1 MPYSRRELLM
11 LAGHLGPGAA
21 LLPRQ
26 AIAQTGQRNP
36 YLEHGYAAVLDE
48 LSLDNLVVRGEV
60 PREIS
65 GTYLRNGPNPAYP
78 PISYTY
84 PFDGDGMVHGLT
96 FDGGKVGYRN
106 RFVLP
111 AGLRADRRADRT
123 IYGGLTHPIVPDP
136 RFVPPDGDASRFKNV
151 ANTNVVRHAGRILA
165 LYEGSLPHELAPT
178 LETRGLYDFAGKLQ
192 GAMTAHP
199 KFDPASGEM
208 LMFRY
213 SLRPPFLVFYT
224 VDTAGAVVREV
235 AIDTGMPFMVHD
247 FVVTPR
253 HVVFFLCPVVFDI
266 AGAQQGKPFLAWQPE
281 RGTRIAVLRRDGTG
295 GVQWIEDGPYFIYH
309 FMNGHESGNRITVD
323 YVQHGAFFTARAA
336 PPTLWRAEL
345 DLAAGTVRRMQ
356 LDDRKGE
363 FPRIDAART
372 GIANR
377 YGWLPVS
384 AKGDAPEGFGA
395 LARYDLQTGKT
406 AVREFGAGRE
416 IDEPVFVPRPGGSGE
431 GDGWIML
438 YVYDRATD
446 GSICAVLDAI
456 DIERPPVAEI
466 VMPRRVPHG
475 LHGNWLP

>member
-11 LAGHLGPGAA
+11 LAGHLALGAG

-48 LSLDNLVVRGEV
+48 LSVDNLVVRGEV

-96 FDGGKVGYRN
+96 FEGGKVGYRN
-106 RFVLP
+106 RFVLT

-136 RFVPPDGDASRFKNV
+136 RFVSPDGDASRFKNV

-213 SLRPPFLVFYT
+213 SLRPPFLVYYT
-224 VDTAGAVVREV
+224 VDAAGAVVREV
-235 AIDTGMPFMVHD
+235 PIDTGMPFMVHD
-247 FVVTPR
+247 FVVTSR

-309 FMNGHESGNRITVD
+309 FMNGHESGSRITVD

-345 DLAAGTVRRMQ
+345 DLAAGSVRRTQ

-363 FPRIDAART
+363 FPRIDASRT
-372 GIANR
+372 GTANR

-384 AKGDAPEGFGA
+384 AKGDAPEAFGA

-431 GDGWIML
+431 ADGWIML